1 MSVTLLEPA
10 WLWGWLALPLLAL
23 ARTRVRVPGHL
34 ALRMAIGALVF
45 LALARPAWWS
55 ADPRAH
61 AVFVVDGSASV
72 DPAARDRAIAAVH
85 EMRETVADDV
95 VDRVVWVAEDGART
109 ADRQAQDL
117 TLRTSGSPS
126 VALQAALRSIPA
138 DARGSVTW
146 ITDGRATDAHFGA
159 ALMELQ
165 ERALPLHV
173 VELDAAPLPARV
185 VAMRAPSRVRVGERA
200 TMHVDVVGPGD
211 AVRVEISTAESPIA
225 SIDVPLEREAGTA
238 TFAWEPRE
246 AGFAELIARCE
257 GHELRTTIAV
267 DDPLRVLYVG
277 ERVAGAQASLG
288 KLLGRGFALEAATA
302 SDAAPSPNLESADLV
317 VLDDVPAA
325 SLSPEFQRALADAV
339 FERGLGLVVAGGEAS
354 FGPGGYRDSALD
366 ALLPVE
372 AIQKEEKRDPSTTL
386 VLIIDTSGSMGG
398 ERIQL
403 AKEVA
408 RLAMGRLL
416 PHDKV
421 GIVEFYGAK
430 RWAAPIQPAS
440 NAIDLARALNRMD
453 AGGGTVILPAIEEA
467 FYGMQNVQ
475 TRYKHVLVL
484 TDGGVESGSFEPLLR
499 RMADEGITTST
510 VLIGPEAHSEFLV
523 DLANWGKGRFY
534 AVPDRFNLPEILLKQ
549 PTSSRLPAY
558 KPGSFALTTRG
569 GRGFWGE
576 VDPRS
581 VPPIAGY
588 VETMARPG
596 SQTLIAIDGEGDPLL
611 STWIHGLGRV
621 TTFTSEPTGPGTAP
635 WREWDGYG
643 PLFARVFART
653 ADESRSPF
661 AFTLERRGAEL
672 ELTARRTRPGTVR
685 PRAVRVDGATEVE
698 LEFVTSSHDVEVAT
712 LFAPPSSEV
721 RVVAGAVGD
730 PSTTRLVSKA
740 RANERDER
748 AVPARDAVDLARIAA
763 ATGGDVVDA
772 GGLARFVPR
781 AGGPVPPPRLVEW
794 APWLF
799 ALALASYLF
808 DVFHRRR
815 DRGAATAGA

>member
-1 MSVTLLEPA
+1 MSLTLLEPA

-23 ARTRVRVPGHL
+23 VRTRVRVPGHL
-34 ALRMAIGALVF
+34 ALRMALFALLF

-55 ADPRAH
+55 VDPREH
-61 AVFVVDGSASV
+61 AVLVVDASASI
-72 DPAARDRAIAAVH
+72 DASTRERAIAAVLDARDAFGDEIVEH
-85 EMRETVADDV
+85 
-95 VDRVVWVAEDGART
+95 VVWVGDTVGPSSRLAPEV
-109 ADRQAQDL
+109 
-117 TLRTSGSPS
+117 TLAAATSPS
-126 VALQAALRSIPA
+126 TVLDAALRLIPT

-159 ALMELQ
+159 ALAELQ
-165 ERALPLHV
+165 QRALPLHV
-173 VELDAAPLPARV
+173 VPLDAAALAPRI
-185 VAMRAPSRVRVGERA
+185 VAIRAPSRVRVGERA
-200 TMHVDVVGPGD
+200 TMELDVVGPGD
-211 AVRVEISTAESPIA
+211 ALHVDVRAADAPIA
-225 SIDVPLEREAGTA
+225 GVDVALDAEAGTA
-238 TFAWEPRE
+238 TFAWEPRD
-246 AGFAELIARCE
+246 AGFVELVARCD

-277 ERVAGAQASLG
+277 ERVVGAQESLG
-288 KLLGRGFALEAATA
+288 RLLGRGFALEAGPA
-302 SDAAPSPNLESADLV
+302 SDAAPTPDLERYDLV
-317 VLDDVPAA
+317 VLDDVPAS
-325 SLSPEFQRALADAV
+325 SLSPQRQSELATAV
-339 FERGLGLVVAGGEAS
+339 FERGLGLVVCGGESS

-408 RLAMGRLL
+408 RLAMARLL

-569 GRGFWGE
+569 GRGFWGD
-576 VDPRS
+576 VDPKS
-581 VPPIAGY
+581 APAIAGY
-588 VETMARPG
+588 VETSARPG
-596 SQTLIAIDGEGDPLL
+596 AETLIAIDGEGDPLL

-621 TTFTSEPTGPGTAP
+621 TAFTSEPTGPGTAP
-635 WREWDGYG
+635 WRAWDGYG

-653 ADESRSPF
+653 ADEARSPF
-661 AFTLERRGAEL
+661 AFTLVRRGATL
-672 ELTARRTRPGTVR
+672 EVTARRTRPGTVR
-685 PRAVRVDGATEVE
+685 PRAVRVDGANETE
-698 LEFVTSSHDVEVAT
+698 LEFVALAPDVEVAT
-712 LFAPPSSEV
+712 LRASPDAQV
-721 RVVAGAVGD
+721 RVMAGADGD
-730 PSTTRLVSKA
+730 ARTTRLVSNA
-740 RANERDER
+740 RADERDEL
-748 AVPARDAVDLARIAA
+748 AVAARHAVDLRRLAA
-763 ATGGDVVDA
+763 VTGGDVVDA
-772 GGLARFVPR
+772 AGLARYAPR
-781 AGGPVPPPRLVEW
+781 AGGFAAPPRLVEW
-794 APWLF
+794 APWVF
-799 ALALASYLF
+799 ALALALFVF

-815 DRGAATAGA
+815 DRGATGVGA

>member
-1 MSVTLLEPA
+1 MSLTLLEPA
-10 WLWGWLALPLLAL
+10 WLWGWLLLPLLAL
-23 ARTRVRVPGHL
+23 VRTRVRVPGQL
-34 ALRMAIGALVF
+34 ALRIAIGALLF

-55 ADPRAH
+55 ADAREH
-61 AVFVVDGSASV
+61 AVLVVDGSASV
-72 DPAARDRAIAAVH
+72 DPAARERVIAAVLDA
-85 EMRETVADDV
+85 RERFSDDV
-95 VDRVVWVAEDGART
+95 VDRVVWVGDEGTRFG
-109 ADRQAQDL
+109 DRRAQDL
-117 TLRTSGSPS
+117 TLRPTGSPS
-126 VALQAALRSIPA
+126 TALHAALRSIPA

-146 ITDGRATDAHFGA
+146 ITDGRATDPWFGA

-173 VELDAAPLPARV
+173 VPTAAAPLPARI
-185 VAMRAPSRVRVGERA
+185 AALRSPSCVRVGERA
-200 TMHVDVVGPGD
+200 TMDVDAVGPGEV
-211 AVRVEISTAESPIA
+211 VRVEVFVADERIA
-225 SIDVPLEREAGTA
+225 SLDVPLEREAGTA

-246 AGFAELIARCE
+246 TGFVEVVARCE
-257 GHELRTTIAV
+257 GHELRTTVAV

-277 ERVAGAQASLG
+277 ERVTGARDALG
-288 KLLGRGFALEAATA
+288 RLLGRGFVLETASA
-302 SDAAPSPNLESADLV
+302 SDAAPIPDLERDDLV

-325 SLSPEFQRALADAV
+325 SLSPEFQRALATAV
-339 FERGLGLVVAGGEAS
+339 FERGLGLVVCGGEAS

-569 GRGFWGE
+569 GRGFWGD

-581 VPPIAGY
+581 APPIAGY
-588 VETMARPG
+588 VETTARPG
-596 SQTLIAIDGEGDPLL
+596 SETLIAIDGEGDPLL

-635 WREWDGYG
+635 WRAWDGYG

-653 ADESRSPF
+653 ADESRPPF
-661 AFTLERRGAEL
+661 AFTLERRGAQL
-672 ELTARRTRPGTVR
+672 ELTARRTRPGTTR
-685 PRAVRVDGATEVE
+685 PRAVQVDGATELE
-698 LEFVTSSHDVEVAT
+698 LEFVATSHDVEFAT
-712 LFAPPSSEV
+712 LLVPPTTPV
-721 RVVAGAVGD
+721 RVVAGADGD
-730 PSTTRLVSKA
+730 PAMTRLVSNA
-740 RANERDER
+740 RADERDEL
-748 AVPARDAVDLARIAA
+748 AVPARAAVDLERFAA
-763 ATGGDVVDA
+763 VTGGDVVDA
-772 GGLARFVPR
+772 SGLARYVPR
-781 AGGPVPPPRLVEW
+781 AGGSAPPPRLVEW
-794 APWLF
+794 APWMF
-799 ALALASYLF
+799 GLALVLYLF